1 LKALNLLLGR
11 AEELIAENFKDIVH
25 KSYSSNADY
34 QETIS
39 GLPANYKDIKTL
51 EDLLSINYKP
61 VSVND
66 QLRGNLII
74 KLKKKQFP
82 YSGIIGYDDD
92 IVPSLNRAILS
103 FHDIL
108 LVGQI
113 GQAKTKIAETIAKNL
128 LSPIPI
134 VEGSITNDIPTSVPE
149 NELVSL
155 LNDKEIIRS
164 RPEFYVSTET
174 EDKIRNNR
182 LDTKIV
188 WIDGPSRFRYLLA
201 TPDISVKDLVG
212 QIDAIK
218 IAKRGVEIYNMESYS
233 PGQLLLARHGVFCV
247 DELPVLDPRKQVALL
262 SVLQEGIYTTGSYPV
277 IFKPDTRII
286 STANPIDYTHSG
298 KIIEPLYDRLRSHIV
313 TRYPKNVYDEMK
325 IMIQEANISN
335 PQNVTLPIFILRTL
349 AEITRIARDHPEI
362 NHEKG
367 VSVRMSIHSLEV
379 LISEAERVRSI
390 INNIKAVPRF
400 SDIYCIRQTSKFEL
414 SEIDDSYENRM
425 NILDAIISD
434 AIKKTCAVYV
444 VDIPTKKIMNLKNEF
459 KINKNFFVSQDITE
473 NKNNPNSYQSQI
485 NKFNSLREIID
496 IVIVNIIQDQKHF
509 EESLREN
516 ALNIEIFNDLKNP
529 EYLASVT
536 ELILEGLRFTDPP
549 ILDRKEGIYVH
560 I

>member
-1 LKALNLLLGR
+1 M
-11 AEELIAENFKDIVH
+11 ISENFKDVVH
-25 KSYSSNADY
+25 KSYSSGPDY
-34 QETIS
+34 KQKLP
-39 GLPANYKDIKTL
+39 GLPENHMEIKTL
-51 EDLLSINYKP
+51 EDLLSINYKH

-66 QLRGNLII
+66 QLRENLIM
-74 KLKKKQFP
+74 KLKGQQFP

-103 FHDIL
+103 SHDLL

-134 VEGSITNDIPTSVPE
+134 IEGSITNDIPTLIPE
-149 NELVSL
+149 DELVSL
-155 LNDKEIIRS
+155 LNDKEITRS

-174 EDKIRNNR
+174 EDKIRNNK
-182 LDTKIV
+182 LDTRIV
-188 WIDGPSRFRYLLA
+188 WIDGPSRYKYLLA

-233 PGQLLLARHGVFCV
+233 PGQLLLARHGVFCI

-286 STANPIDYTHSG
+286 TTANPIDYTHSG
-298 KIIEPLYDRLRSHIV
+298 KIIEPLYDRMKSHIV
-313 TRYPKNVYDEMK
+313 TRYPKEVYDEMM
-325 IMIQEANISN
+325 IMVQEARISN
-335 PQNVTLPIFILRTL
+335 SRNVVLPIFILRTL

-367 VSVRMSIHSLEV
+367 VSVRMSIHSLEI
-379 LISEAERVRSI
+379 LISEAERVRAI
-390 INNIKAVPRF
+390 INNIKAVPRL
-400 SDIYCIRQTSKFEL
+400 SDIYSIHQTSKFEL
-414 SEIDDSYENRM
+414 SEIDDSHENRM

-434 AIKKTCAVYV
+434 AIKKVCAYYV
-444 VDIPTKKIMNLKNEF
+444 TDVPHEKLLNLKSEF
-459 KINKNFFVSQDITE
+459 KINKTFHVSQDFTG
-473 NKNNPNSYQSQI
+473 NPKNPKNYQSQV
-485 NKFNSLREIID
+485 NKFSSLKEIMD
-496 IVIVNIIQDQKHF
+496 IVMNNISQDQKHF
-509 EESLREN
+509 EESLLEN
-516 ALNIEIFNDLKNP
+516 AINVDTIKDMKDP
-529 EYLASVT
+529 EYLSSVT

-560 I
+560 T

>member
-1 LKALNLLLGR
+1 
-11 AEELIAENFKDIVH
+11 LISENFKDIVH

-34 QETIS
+34 QEAIP
-39 GLPANYKDIKTL
+39 GVPENYKDIKTL
-51 EDLLSINYKP
+51 EDLISINYKH

-74 KLKKKQFP
+74 KLKSQQFP

-103 FHDIL
+103 SHDIL
-108 LVGQI
+108 LIGQI

-134 VEGSITNDIPTSVPE
+134 VEGSITNDIPTLIPE

-155 LNDKEIIRS
+155 LNDEEIIRS
-164 RPEFYVSTET
+164 KPEFYVSTET

-182 LDTKIV
+182 LETKIV
-188 WIDGPSRFRYLLA
+188 WIDGPSRFKYLLA

-233 PGQLLLARHGVFCV
+233 PGQLLLARHGVLCI

-262 SVLQEGIYTTGSYPV
+262 SVLQEGIYTTGSYAV

-298 KIIEPLYDRLRSHIV
+298 KIIEPLYDRLKSHII
-313 TRYPKNVYDEMK
+313 TRYPKNVYDEMM
-325 IMIQEANISN
+325 IMIQEANISH
-335 PQNVTLPIFILRTL
+335 PQNVLLPIFILRTL
-349 AEITRIARDHPEI
+349 AEITRTARDHPEI

-379 LISEAERVRSI
+379 LIAEAERVRSI

-414 SEIDDSYENRM
+414 SEIDDSYENRL
-425 NILDAIISD
+425 NILDTIISD
-434 AIKKTCAVYV
+434 AIKKTCALYV
-444 VDIPTKKIMNLKNEF
+444 LGIPPEKITNLKNEF
-459 KINKNFFVSQDITE
+459 KINKTFFVSQDITG
-473 NKNNPNSYQSQI
+473 NTNNPKSYQSQI
-485 NKFNSLREIID
+485 NKFNSIREIID
-496 IVIVNIIQDQKHF
+496 IVKNNIIQDQRQF

-516 ALNIEIFNDLKNP
+516 ALNIDRFNDMKDP
-529 EYLASVT
+529 EFLASVT

-549 ILDRKEGIYVH
+549 ILDRKEGIYVTL
-560 I
+560 

>member
-1 LKALNLLLGR
+1 M
-11 AEELIAENFKDIVH
+11 ISENFKDIVH
-25 KSYSSNADY
+25 KSYSSNANY
-34 QETIS
+34 LETIP
-39 GLPANYKDIKTL
+39 GLPENYEDIKTL
-51 EDLLSINYKP
+51 EALLAINYKQ

-74 KLKKKQFP
+74 KLKKQQFP

-103 FHDIL
+103 SHDIL
-108 LVGQI
+108 LIGQI

-134 VEGSITNDIPTSVPE
+134 VEGSITNDIPTSIPE
-149 NELVSL
+149 KELVSL

-164 RPEFYVSTET
+164 RPEFFVSTET

-182 LDTKIV
+182 LGTKIM
-188 WIDGPSRFRYLLA
+188 WIDGHSRFKYLLA

-233 PGQLLLARHGVFCV
+233 PGQLLLARHGVFCI

-277 IFKPDTRII
+277 MFKPDTRII

-298 KIIEPLYDRLRSHIV
+298 KIIEPLYDRLKSHIV
-313 TRYPKNVYDEMK
+313 TRYPKNVYDEMM
-325 IMIQEANISN
+325 IMIQESNISN
-335 PQNVTLPIFILRTL
+335 PENVVLPIFILRTI

-367 VSVRMSIHSLEV
+367 VSVRMSIHSLEL

-400 SDIYCIRQTSKFEL
+400 SDIYCVHQTSKFEL

-425 NILDAIISD
+425 NILDTIISN
-434 AIKKTCAVYV
+434 AIKKTCALYI
-444 VDIPTKKIMNLKNEF
+444 VDIPPEKLIQLKNEF
-459 KINKNFFVSQDITE
+459 KINKTFFVSQDITG
-473 NKNNPNSYQSQI
+473 NKNNPKSYQSQI
-485 NKFNSLREIID
+485 DKFDSLREIIT
-496 IVIVNIIQDQKHF
+496 IVTDNIIQDQKHF
-509 EESLREN
+509 EERLREIG
-516 ALNIEIFNDLKNP
+516 LNIDNFNDMKDP
-529 EYLASVT
+529 EFLASVT
-536 ELILEGLRFTDPP
+536 EMILEGLRFTDPP

-560 I
+560 K

>member
-1 LKALNLLLGR
+1 
-11 AEELIAENFKDIVH
+11 LISEDFKVIVH
-25 KSYSSNADY
+25 KSYNSDPDY
-34 QETIS
+34 KQS
-39 GLPANYKDIKTL
+39 VLGLPENYKEIKTL
-51 EDLLSINYKP
+51 EDLLSINYKH

-66 QLRGNLII
+66 QLRGNLIT
-74 KLKKKQFP
+74 KLKSQQFP

-103 FHDIL
+103 SHDML

-113 GQAKTKIAETIAKNL
+113 GQAKTKIAETVAKNL

-134 VEGSITNDIPTSVPE
+134 VEGSITNDIPTLIPE
-149 NELVSL
+149 SELVSL
-155 LNDKEIIRS
+155 LNDKEITRS

-188 WIDGPSRFRYLLA
+188 WIDGPSRYKYLLA

-233 PGQLLLARHGVFCV
+233 PGQLLLARHGVFCI

-277 IFKPDTRII
+277 IFKPNTRII

-298 KIIEPLYDRLRSHIV
+298 KIIEPLYDRMKSHII
-313 TRYPKNVYDEMK
+313 TRYPKKVYDEMM
-325 IMIQEANISN
+325 IMVQEAKISN
-335 PQNVTLPIFILRTL
+335 SHNVVLPIFILRTL

-367 VSVRMSIHSLEV
+367 VSVRMSIHSLEI
-379 LISEAERVRSI
+379 LISEAERVRGI

-400 SDIYCIRQTSKFEL
+400 SDIYSIRQTSKFEL
-414 SEIDDSYENRM
+414 SEIDDSHENRM

-434 AIKKTCAVYV
+434 AIKKVCAQYLTNVPPE
-444 VDIPTKKIMNLKNEF
+444 ILMNLKNEF
-459 KINKNFFVSQDITE
+459 KINKAFHVSQDISGSA
-473 NKNNPNSYQSQI
+473 KNPKSYESQV
-485 NKFNSLREIID
+485 NKFSSLREIMD
-496 IVIVNIIQDQKHF
+496 IVINNISKDQKHF
-509 EESLREN
+509 EESLLEN
-516 ALNIEIFNDLKNP
+516 AINVDTSKDTKDP
-529 EYLASVT
+529 EYLSSVT
-536 ELILEGLRFTDPP
+536 ELVLEGLRFTDPP
-549 ILDRKEGIYVH
+549 ILDRKEGIYAH
-560 I
+560 A

>member
-1 LKALNLLLGR
+1 
-11 AEELIAENFKDIVH
+11 LISEDFKVIVH
-25 KSYSSNADY
+25 KSYDSDPDY
-34 QETIS
+34 KQIVP
-39 GLPANYKDIKTL
+39 GLPENYKEIRTL
-51 EDLLSINYKP
+51 EDLLTINYKH

-66 QLRGNLII
+66 QLRGNLIT
-74 KLKKKQFP
+74 KLKSQQFP

-103 FHDIL
+103 SHDML

-113 GQAKTKIAETIAKNL
+113 GQAKTKIAETVAKNL

-134 VEGSITNDIPTSVPE
+134 VDGSITNDIPTSIPE

-155 LNDKEIIRS
+155 LNDKEITRL

-174 EDKIRNNR
+174 EDKIRNDK

-188 WIDGPSRFRYLLA
+188 WIDGPSRYKYLLA

-233 PGQLLLARHGVFCV
+233 PGQLLLARHGVFCI

-277 IFKPDTRII
+277 IFKPNTRII

-298 KIIEPLYDRLRSHIV
+298 KIIEPLYDRMKSHII
-313 TRYPKNVYDEMK
+313 TRYPKKVYDEMM
-325 IMIQEANISN
+325 IMVQEAKFSN
-335 PQNVTLPIFILRTL
+335 SRNVVLPIFILRTL

-367 VSVRMSIHSLEV
+367 VSVRMSIHSLEI
-379 LISEAERVRSI
+379 LISEAERVRGI

-400 SDIYCIRQTSKFEL
+400 SDIYSIRQTSKFEL
-414 SEIDDSYENRM
+414 SEIDDSHENRM

-434 AIKKTCAVYV
+434 AIKKVCAQYV
-444 VDIPTKKIMNLKNEF
+444 TNVPPERLMNLKNEF
-459 KINKNFFVSQDITE
+459 KINKTFHVSQDISG
-473 NKNNPNSYQSQI
+473 NAKNPKSYQSQV
-485 NKFNSLREIID
+485 NKFSALKEIID
-496 IVIVNIIQDQKHF
+496 IVIDNISQDQKHF
-509 EESLREN
+509 EESLLEN
-516 ALNIEIFNDLKNP
+516 AINVDTSKDTKDP
-529 EYLASVT
+529 EYLSSVT
-536 ELILEGLRFTDPP
+536 ELVLEGLRFTDPP
-549 ILDRKEGIYVH
+549 ILDRKEGIYAH
-560 I
+560 A

>member
-1 LKALNLLLGR
+1 
-11 AEELIAENFKDIVH
+11 LISENFKDIVH

-390 INNIKAVPRF
+390 IYNIKAVPRF

-496 IVIVNIIQDQKHF
+496 IVIVNIIEDQKHF

>member
-1 LKALNLLLGR
+1 
-11 AEELIAENFKDIVH
+11 LISENFGDIVH
-25 KSYSSNADY
+25 KSYNSNPKY
-34 QETIS
+34 KQTVS
-39 GLPANYKDIKTL
+39 GLPENYKEIKTL
-51 EDLLSINYKP
+51 EDLLSINYKHA
-61 VSVND
+61 SVND

-74 KLKKKQFP
+74 KLKEQQFP

-92 IVPSLNRAILS
+92 IIPSLNRAILS
-103 FHDIL
+103 AHDIL

-113 GQAKTKIAETIAKNL
+113 GQAKTKIAETVANNL

-134 VEGSITNDIPTSVPE
+134 VEGSITNDIPTLIPE

-155 LNDKEIIRS
+155 LEDKEIIRS

-174 EDKIRNNR
+174 EDNIRNNR

-188 WIDGPSRFRYLLA
+188 WIDGPSRYKYLLA

-233 PGQLLLARHGVFCV
+233 PGQLLLARHGVFCI

-298 KIIEPLYDRLRSHIV
+298 KIIEPLYDRMKSHII
-313 TRYPKNVYDEMK
+313 TRYPQKVDDEMM
-325 IMIQEANISN
+325 IMVQEARISN
-335 PQNVTLPIFILRTL
+335 SRNVVIPVFILRTL

-367 VSVRMSIHSLEV
+367 VSVRMSIHSLEI
-379 LISEAERVRSI
+379 LISEAERVRGI

-400 SDIYCIRQTSKFEL
+400 SDIYSIRQTSKFEL
-414 SEIDDSYENRM
+414 SEIDDSHENRM
-425 NILDAIISD
+425 NILDVIISE
-434 AIKKTCAVYV
+434 AIKKVCAYYV
-444 VDIPTKKIMNLKNEF
+444 TDIPHEKLMNLKNEF
-459 KINKNFFVSQDITE
+459 KVNKNFHVSQDITG
-473 NKNNPNSYQSQI
+473 NSKNPNSYQSQVA
-485 NKFNSLREIID
+485 KFRSLKEIMD
-496 IVIVNIIQDQKHF
+496 IVINNISLDQKNF
-509 EESLREN
+509 EQSLLEN
-516 ALNIEIFNDLKNP
+516 SINIHTINDTKDP
-529 EYLASVT
+529 EYLSSVT

-549 ILDRKEGIYVH
+549 ILDRKEGLYVH
-560 I
+560 T

>member
-1 LKALNLLLGR
+1 
-11 AEELIAENFKDIVH
+11 LISENFKDIVH

-82 YSGIIGYDDD
+82 YLGIIGYDDD

-108 LVGQI
+108 LIGQI

-134 VEGSITNDIPTSVPE
+134 VEGSITNDIPTSIPE

-188 WIDGPSRFRYLLA
+188 WIDGPNRFRYLLA

-536 ELILEGLRFTDPP
+536 ELVLEGLRFTDPP

>member
-1 LKALNLLLGR
+1 M
-11 AEELIAENFKDIVH
+11 ISENFKDIVH
-25 KSYSSNADY
+25 KSYNSNPDY
-34 QETIS
+34 LETVP
-39 GLPANYKDIKTL
+39 GLPENYKDIKTL
-51 EDLLSINYKP
+51 EDLLSINYKH
-61 VSVND
+61 VSAND

-74 KLKKKQFP
+74 KLKRQQFP
-82 YSGIIGYDDD
+82 YSGIIGYDED

-103 FHDIL
+103 SHDIL

-113 GQAKTKIAETIAKNL
+113 GQAKTKIAETVAKNL

-134 VEGSITNDIPTSVPE
+134 VEGSITNDIPTLIPE
-149 NELVSL
+149 SELVSL
-155 LNDKEIIRS
+155 LNDKEITRA
-164 RPEFYVSTET
+164 RPEFYISTET

-182 LDTKIV
+182 LDTKII
-188 WIDGPSRFRYLLA
+188 WIDGPSRFKYLLA

-233 PGQLLLARHGVFCV
+233 PGQLLLARHGVFCI

-298 KIIEPLYDRLRSHIV
+298 KIIEPLYDRLKSHII
-313 TRYPKNVYDEMK
+313 TRYPKKVYDEMM
-325 IMIQEANISN
+325 IMVQEANISN
-335 PQNVTLPIFILRTL
+335 LRNIVLPIFILRTL
-349 AEITRIARDHPEI
+349 AEITMIARGHPEI

-367 VSVRMSIHSLEV
+367 VSVRMSIHSLEI
-379 LISEAERVRSI
+379 LISEAERVRGI

-400 SDIYCIRQTSKFEL
+400 SDIYSIHQTSKFEL

-425 NILDAIISD
+425 NILDTIISD
-434 AIKKTCAVYV
+434 AV
-444 VDIPTKKIMNLKNEF
+444 KKICAHYVADLPPEKLISLKNEF
-459 KINKNFFVSQDITE
+459 KINKTFHVSQDITS
-473 NKNNPNSYQSQI
+473 KSKGPKSYQAQVS
-485 NKFNSLREIID
+485 KFDSLREIMD
-496 IVIVNIIQDQKHF
+496 IVAVNIAQDQKHF
-509 EESLREN
+509 EVALREN
-516 ALNIEIFNDLKNP
+516 EINFDTLRDTKDP

>member
-1 LKALNLLLGR
+1 M
-11 AEELIAENFKDIVH
+11 ISENFKDIVH
-25 KSYSSNADY
+25 KSYNSNPDY
-34 QETIS
+34 LETVP
-39 GLPANYKDIKTL
+39 GLPENYKDIKTL
-51 EDLLSINYKP
+51 EDLLSINYKH
-61 VSVND
+61 VSAND

-74 KLKKKQFP
+74 KLKRQQFP
-82 YSGIIGYDDD
+82 YSGIIGYDED

-103 FHDIL
+103 SHDIL

-113 GQAKTKIAETIAKNL
+113 GQAKTKIAETVAKNL

-134 VEGSITNDIPTSVPE
+134 VEGSITNDIPTLIPE
-149 NELVSL
+149 SELVSL
-155 LNDKEIIRS
+155 LNDKEITRA
-164 RPEFYVSTET
+164 RPEFYISTET

-182 LDTKIV
+182 LDTKII
-188 WIDGPSRFRYLLA
+188 WIDGPSRFKYVLA

-233 PGQLLLARHGVFCV
+233 PGQLLLARHGVFCI

-298 KIIEPLYDRLRSHIV
+298 KIIEPLYDRLKSHII
-313 TRYPKNVYDEMK
+313 TRYPKKVYDEMM
-325 IMIQEANISN
+325 IMVQEANISN
-335 PQNVTLPIFILRTL
+335 LRNIVLPIFILRTL
-349 AEITRIARDHPEI
+349 AEITMIARGHPEI

-367 VSVRMSIHSLEV
+367 VSVRMSIHSLEI
-379 LISEAERVRSI
+379 LISEAERVRGI

-400 SDIYCIRQTSKFEL
+400 SDIYSIHQTSKFEL

-425 NILDAIISD
+425 NILDTIISD
-434 AIKKTCAVYV
+434 AV
-444 VDIPTKKIMNLKNEF
+444 KKICAHYVADLPPEKLISLKNEF
-459 KINKNFFVSQDITE
+459 KINKTFHVSQDITS
-473 NKNNPNSYQSQI
+473 KSKGPKSYQAQAS
-485 NKFNSLREIID
+485 KFDSLREIMD
-496 IVIVNIIQDQKHF
+496 IVAVNIAQDQKHF
-509 EESLREN
+509 EVALREN
-516 ALNIEIFNDLKNP
+516 EINFDTLRDTKDP

>member
-1 LKALNLLLGR
+1 M
-11 AEELIAENFKDIVH
+11 ITENFKDIVH
-25 KSYSSNADY
+25 KSYNSNPNY
-34 QETIS
+34 LETVP
-39 GLPANYKDIKTL
+39 GLPENYKDIKTL
-51 EDLLSINYKP
+51 EDLLSINYKH
-61 VSVND
+61 VSAND

-74 KLKKKQFP
+74 KLKRQQFP
-82 YSGIIGYDDD
+82 YSGIIGYDED

-103 FHDIL
+103 SHDIL

-113 GQAKTKIAETIAKNL
+113 GQAKTKIAETVAKNL
-128 LSPIPI
+128 LSPIPT
-134 VEGSITNDIPTSVPE
+134 VEGSITNDIPTLIPE
-149 NELVSL
+149 SELVSL
-155 LNDKEIIRS
+155 LNDKEITRA

-188 WIDGPSRFRYLLA
+188 WIDGPSRFKYLLA

-233 PGQLLLARHGVFCV
+233 PGQLLLARHGVFCI

-298 KIIEPLYDRLRSHIV
+298 KIIEPLYDRLKSHII
-313 TRYPKNVYDEMK
+313 TRYPKKVYDEMM
-325 IMIQEANISN
+325 IMVQEANISKIRN
-335 PQNVTLPIFILRTL
+335 IVLPIFILRTL
-349 AEITRIARDHPEI
+349 AEITRIARGHPEI

-367 VSVRMSIHSLEV
+367 VSVRMSIHSLEI
-379 LISEAERVRSI
+379 LISEAERVRGI

-400 SDIYCIRQTSKFEL
+400 SDIYSIRQTSKFEL

-425 NILDAIISD
+425 NILDTIISD
-434 AIKKTCAVYV
+434 AV
-444 VDIPTKKIMNLKNEF
+444 KKICAHYVTDLPPEKLISLKNEF
-459 KINKNFFVSQDITE
+459 KINKTFHVSQDITSTS
-473 NKNNPNSYQSQI
+473 KGPKSYQAQVS
-485 NKFNSLREIID
+485 KFDSLRGIMD
-496 IVIVNIIQDQKHF
+496 IVAVNIAQDQKHF
-509 EESLREN
+509 EVALREN
-516 ALNIEIFNDLKNP
+516 AINFDTLRDTKDP

>member
-1 LKALNLLLGR
+1 M
-11 AEELIAENFKDIVH
+11 ISENFKDIVH
-25 KSYSSNADY
+25 KSYNSNPDY
-34 QETIS
+34 LETVP
-39 GLPANYKDIKTL
+39 GLPENYKDIKTL
-51 EDLLSINYKP
+51 EDLLSINYKH
-61 VSVND
+61 VSAND

-74 KLKKKQFP
+74 KLKRQQFP
-82 YSGIIGYDDD
+82 YSGIIGYDED

-103 FHDIL
+103 SHDIL

-113 GQAKTKIAETIAKNL
+113 GQAKTKIAETVAKNL

-134 VEGSITNDIPTSVPE
+134 VEGSITNDIPTLIPE
-149 NELVSL
+149 SELVSL
-155 LNDKEIIRS
+155 LNDKEITRA

-182 LDTKIV
+182 LDTKII
-188 WIDGPSRFRYLLA
+188 WIDGPSRFKYLLA

-233 PGQLLLARHGVFCV
+233 PGQLLLARHGVFCI

-298 KIIEPLYDRLRSHIV
+298 KIIEPLYDRLKSHII
-313 TRYPKNVYDEMK
+313 TRYPKKVYDEMM
-325 IMIQEANISN
+325 IMVQEANISN
-335 PQNVTLPIFILRTL
+335 IRNIVLPIFILRTL
-349 AEITRIARDHPEI
+349 AEITMIARGHPEI

-367 VSVRMSIHSLEV
+367 VSVRMSIHSLEI
-379 LISEAERVRSI
+379 LISEAERVRGI

-400 SDIYCIRQTSKFEL
+400 SDIYSIHQTSKFEL

-425 NILDAIISD
+425 NILDTIISD
-434 AIKKTCAVYV
+434 AV
-444 VDIPTKKIMNLKNEF
+444 KKICAHYVADLPPEKLISLKNEF
-459 KINKNFFVSQDITE
+459 KINKTFHVSQDITS
-473 NKNNPNSYQSQI
+473 KSKGPKSYQAQVS
-485 NKFNSLREIID
+485 KFDSLREIMD
-496 IVIVNIIQDQKHF
+496 IVAVNIAQDQKHF
-509 EESLREN
+509 EVALREN
-516 ALNIEIFNDLKNP
+516 EINFDTLRDTKDP

>member
-1 LKALNLLLGR
+1 MIS
-11 AEELIAENFKDIVH
+11 EDFKVIVH
-25 KSYSSNADY
+25 ESYNSDPDY
-34 QETIS
+34 KQS
-39 GLPANYKDIKTL
+39 VLGLPENYKEIKTL
-51 EDLLSINYKP
+51 QDLLSINYKH

-66 QLRGNLII
+66 QLRGNLIT
-74 KLKKKQFP
+74 KLKSQQFP

-103 FHDIL
+103 SHDIL

-113 GQAKTKIAETIAKNL
+113 GQAKTKIAETVAKNL
-128 LSPIPI
+128 LSPIPV
-134 VEGSITNDIPTSVPE
+134 VEGSITNDIPILIPE

-155 LNDKEIIRS
+155 LNDKEITRS

-188 WIDGPSRFRYLLA
+188 WIDGPSRYKYLLA

-233 PGQLLLARHGVFCV
+233 PGQLLLARHGVFCI

-262 SVLQEGIYTTGSYPV
+262 SVLQEGMYTTGSYPV
-277 IFKPDTRII
+277 IFKPNTRII

-298 KIIEPLYDRLRSHIV
+298 KIIEPLYDRMKSHII
-313 TRYPKNVYDEMK
+313 TRYPKKVYDEMM
-325 IMIQEANISN
+325 IMVQEAKISN
-335 PQNVTLPIFILRTL
+335 SRNVVIPIFILRTL

-367 VSVRMSIHSLEV
+367 VSVRMSIHSLEI
-379 LISEAERVRSI
+379 LISEAERVRGI

-400 SDIYCIRQTSKFEL
+400 SDIYSIRQTSKFEL
-414 SEIDDSYENRM
+414 SEIDDSHENRM

-434 AIKKTCAVYV
+434 AIKKVSAQYV
-444 VDIPTKKIMNLKNEF
+444 TNVPPDILMNLKNEF
-459 KINKNFFVSQDITE
+459 KINKAFHVSQDISGSA
-473 NKNNPNSYQSQI
+473 KNPKSYQSQV
-485 NKFNSLREIID
+485 NKFSSLREIMD
-496 IVIVNIIQDQKHF
+496 IVINNISQDQKHF
-509 EESLREN
+509 EESLLEN
-516 ALNIEIFNDLKNP
+516 AINVDTSKDMEDP
-529 EYLASVT
+529 EYLSSVT
-536 ELILEGLRFTDPP
+536 ELVLEGLRFTDPP
-549 ILDRKEGIYVH
+549 ILDRKEGIYARA
-560 I
+560 

>member
-1 LKALNLLLGR
+1 M
-11 AEELIAENFKDIVH
+11 ISENFKDIVH

-39 GLPANYKDIKTL
+39 GLPENYKEIKTL

-61 VSVND
+61 VFVNN

-74 KLKKKQFP
+74 KLKKQEFP

-103 FHDIL
+103 SHDIL

-134 VEGSITNDIPTSVPE
+134 VEGSITNDIPTSIPE

-155 LNDKEIIRS
+155 LNDKEVIRS

-188 WIDGPSRFRYLLA
+188 WIDGHSRFRYLLA

-233 PGQLLLARHGVFCV
+233 PGQLLLARHGVFCI

-298 KIIEPLYDRLRSHIV
+298 KIIEPLYDRLRSHII

-335 PQNVTLPIFILRTL
+335 PQNVMLPIFILRTL

-400 SDIYCIRQTSKFEL
+400 SDINCIRQTSKFEL

-425 NILDAIISD
+425 NILDTIISD
-434 AIKKTCAVYV
+434 AIKRTCAIYV
-444 VDIPTKKIMNLKNEF
+444 VDIPPEKIMNLRNEF
-459 KINKNFFVSQDITE
+459 KINKNFFVSQDITGNE
-473 NKNNPNSYQSQI
+473 NNPKSYLSQI

-496 IVIVNIIQDQKHF
+496 IVTVNIIQDQKHF
-509 EESLREN
+509 EESLSEN
-516 ALNIEIFNDLKNP
+516 ALNIEIFNDLKNA

-536 ELILEGLRFTDPP
+536 ELVLEGLRFTDPP
-549 ILDRKEGIYVH
+549 ILDRREGIYVH

>member
-1 LKALNLLLGR
+1 
-11 AEELIAENFKDIVH
+11 LISENFKDIVH
-25 KSYSSNADY
+25 KSYSSNGNY
-34 QETIS
+34 LETIP
-39 GLPANYKDIKTL
+39 GLPENYEDIKTL
-51 EDLLSINYKP
+51 EDLLSINYKY

-74 KLKKKQFP
+74 KLKRQQFP

-103 FHDIL
+103 SHDIL
-108 LVGQI
+108 LIGQI

-134 VEGSITNDIPTSVPE
+134 VEGSITNDIPTSIPE
-149 NELVSL
+149 KELVSL

-164 RPEFYVSTET
+164 RPEFFVSTET
-174 EDKIRNNR
+174 EDKLRNNR
-182 LDTKIV
+182 LDTKIM
-188 WIDGPSRFRYLLA
+188 WIDGHSRFKYLLA

-233 PGQLLLARHGVFCV
+233 PGQLLLARHGVFCI

-277 IFKPDTRII
+277 MFKPDTRII

-298 KIIEPLYDRLRSHIV
+298 KIIEPLYDRLKSHII
-313 TRYPKNVYDEMK
+313 TRYPKNVYDEMM
-325 IMIQEANISN
+325 IMIQESNISN
-335 PQNVTLPIFILRTL
+335 PENVVLPIFILRTI

-367 VSVRMSIHSLEV
+367 VSVRMSIHSLEL

-400 SDIYCIRQTSKFEL
+400 SDIYCVHQTSKFEL

-425 NILDAIISD
+425 NILDTIISN
-434 AIKKTCAVYV
+434 AIKKTCALYV
-444 VDIPTKKIMNLKNEF
+444 VDIPPEKLIKLKNEF
-459 KINKNFFVSQDITE
+459 KINKTFFVSQDITG
-473 NKNNPNSYQSQI
+473 NKNNPKSYQSQI
-485 NKFNSLREIID
+485 DKFDSLREIIN
-496 IVIVNIIQDQKHF
+496 IVTDNIIQDQKHF
-509 EESLREN
+509 EARLREIG
-516 ALNIEIFNDLKNP
+516 LNIDNFNDMKDA
-529 EYLASVT
+529 EFLASVT

-560 I
+560 K

>member
-1 LKALNLLLGR
+1 MIS
-11 AEELIAENFKDIVH
+11 EDFKGIVH
-25 KSYSSNADY
+25 TCYNSDPDY
-34 QETIS
+34 KQS
-39 GLPANYKDIKTL
+39 VLGLPENYREIRTL
-51 EDLLSINYKP
+51 EDLLSINYKH

-66 QLRGNLII
+66 QLRGNLIT
-74 KLKKKQFP
+74 KLKSQQFP

-103 FHDIL
+103 SHDML

-113 GQAKTKIAETIAKNL
+113 GQAKTKIAETVAKNL

-134 VEGSITNDIPTSVPE
+134 VEGSITNDIPTLIPE

-182 LDTKIV
+182 LDTKIL
-188 WIDGPSRFRYLLA
+188 WIDGPSRYKYLLA

-233 PGQLLLARHGVFCV
+233 PGQLLLARHGVFCI

-277 IFKPDTRII
+277 IFKPNTRII

-298 KIIEPLYDRLRSHIV
+298 KIIEPLYDRMKSHII
-313 TRYPKNVYDEMK
+313 TRYPKKVYDEMM
-325 IMIQEANISN
+325 IMVQEAKISN
-335 PQNVTLPIFILRTL
+335 SRNVVLPIFILRTL
-349 AEITRIARDHPEI
+349 AEIIRIARDHPEI

-367 VSVRMSIHSLEV
+367 VSVRMSIHSLEI
-379 LISEAERVRSI
+379 LISEAERVRGI

-400 SDIYCIRQTSKFEL
+400 SDIYSIRQTSKFEL
-414 SEIDDSYENRM
+414 SEIDDSHENRM

-434 AIKKTCAVYV
+434 AIKKVCAQYV
-444 VDIPTKKIMNLKNEF
+444 TNVPPEKLMNLKNEF
-459 KINKNFFVSQDITE
+459 KINKAFHVSQDISG
-473 NKNNPNSYQSQI
+473 NAKNPKSYQSQVS
-485 NKFNSLREIID
+485 KFSSLSEIMD
-496 IVIVNIIQDQKHF
+496 VVLNNISQDQKHF
-509 EESLREN
+509 EESLLEN
-516 ALNIEIFNDLKNP
+516 AINVDFLKDTKDP
-529 EYLASVT
+529 EYLSSVT
-536 ELILEGLRFTDPP
+536 ELVLEGLRFTDPP
-549 ILDRKEGIYVH
+549 ILDRKEGIYAH
-560 I
+560 A

>member
-1 LKALNLLLGR
+1 
-11 AEELIAENFKDIVH
+11 LISENFGDIVH
-25 KSYSSNADY
+25 KSYNSNPKY
-34 QETIS
+34 KQTVS
-39 GLPANYKDIKTL
+39 GLPENYKEIKTL
-51 EDLLSINYKP
+51 EDLLSINYKHA
-61 VSVND
+61 SVND
-66 QLRGNLII
+66 QLRENLII
-74 KLKKKQFP
+74 KLKEQQFP

-92 IVPSLNRAILS
+92 IIPSLNRAILS
-103 FHDIL
+103 AHDIL

-113 GQAKTKIAETIAKNL
+113 GQAKTKIAETVANNL

-134 VEGSITNDIPTSVPE
+134 VEGSITNDIPTLIPE

-155 LNDKEIIRS
+155 LEDKEIIRS

-174 EDKIRNNR
+174 EDNIRNNR

-188 WIDGPSRFRYLLA
+188 WIDGPSRYKYLLA

-233 PGQLLLARHGVFCV
+233 PGQLLLARHGVFCI

-298 KIIEPLYDRLRSHIV
+298 KIIEPLYDRMKSHII
-313 TRYPKNVYDEMK
+313 TRYPQKVDDEMM
-325 IMIQEANISN
+325 IMVQEARISN
-335 PQNVTLPIFILRTL
+335 SHNVVIPVFILRTL

-367 VSVRMSIHSLEV
+367 VSVRMSIHSLEI
-379 LISEAERVRSI
+379 LISEAERVRGI

-400 SDIYCIRQTSKFEL
+400 SDIYSIRQTSKFEL
-414 SEIDDSYENRM
+414 SEIDDSHENRM
-425 NILDAIISD
+425 NILDVIISE
-434 AIKKTCAVYV
+434 AIKKVCAYYV
-444 VDIPTKKIMNLKNEF
+444 TDIPPEKLMNLKNEF
-459 KINKNFFVSQDITE
+459 KVNKNFHVSQDITG
-473 NKNNPNSYQSQI
+473 NTKNPNSYQSQVA
-485 NKFNSLREIID
+485 KFRSLKEIMD
-496 IVIVNIIQDQKHF
+496 IVINNISLDQKNF
-509 EESLREN
+509 EQSLLEN
-516 ALNIEIFNDLKNP
+516 SINIHTINDTKDP
-529 EYLASVT
+529 EYLSSVT

-549 ILDRKEGIYVH
+549 ILDRKEGVYVH
-560 I
+560 T

>member
-1 LKALNLLLGR
+1 M
-11 AEELIAENFKDIVH
+11 ISENFKDIVH
-25 KSYSSNADY
+25 KSYSSNGNY
-34 QETIS
+34 LETIP
-39 GLPANYKDIKTL
+39 GLPENYEDIKTL
-51 EDLLSINYKP
+51 EDLLSINYKH

-74 KLKKKQFP
+74 KLKRQQFP

-103 FHDIL
+103 SHDIL
-108 LVGQI
+108 LIGQI

-134 VEGSITNDIPTSVPE
+134 VEGSITNDIPTSIPE
-149 NELVSL
+149 KELVSL

-164 RPEFYVSTET
+164 TPEFFVSTET
-174 EDKIRNNR
+174 EDKLRNNR
-182 LDTKIV
+182 LDTKIM
-188 WIDGPSRFRYLLA
+188 WIDGHSRFKYLLA

-233 PGQLLLARHGVFCV
+233 PGQLLLARHGVFCI

-277 IFKPDTRII
+277 MFKPDTRII

-298 KIIEPLYDRLRSHIV
+298 KIIEPLYDRLKSHII
-313 TRYPKNVYDEMK
+313 TRYPKNVYDEMM
-325 IMIQEANISN
+325 IMIQESNISN
-335 PQNVTLPIFILRTL
+335 PENVVLPIFILRTI
-349 AEITRIARDHPEI
+349 AEITRIARHHPEI

-367 VSVRMSIHSLEV
+367 VSVRMSIHSLEL

-400 SDIYCIRQTSKFEL
+400 SDIYCVHQTSKFEL

-425 NILDAIISD
+425 NILDTIISN
-434 AIKKTCAVYV
+434 AIKKTCALYI
-444 VDIPTKKIMNLKNEF
+444 VDIPPEKLIKLKNEF
-459 KINKNFFVSQDITE
+459 KINKTFFVSQDITG
-473 NKNNPNSYQSQI
+473 NKNNPKSYQSQI
-485 NKFNSLREIID
+485 DKFDSLREIIT
-496 IVIVNIIQDQKHF
+496 IVTDNIIQDQKHF
-509 EESLREN
+509 EERLREIG
-516 ALNIEIFNDLKNP
+516 LNIDIFNDMKDP
-529 EYLASVT
+529 EFLASVT

-560 I
+560 K

>member
-1 LKALNLLLGR
+1 M
-11 AEELIAENFKDIVH
+11 ISENFKDIVH
-25 KSYSSNADY
+25 KSYSSNANY
-34 QETIS
+34 LETIP
-39 GLPANYKDIKTL
+39 GLPENYEDIKTL
-51 EDLLSINYKP
+51 EALLAINYKQ

-74 KLKKKQFP
+74 KLKKQQFP

-103 FHDIL
+103 SHDIL
-108 LVGQI
+108 LIGQI

-134 VEGSITNDIPTSVPE
+134 VEGSITNDIPTSIPE
-149 NELVSL
+149 KELVSL

-164 RPEFYVSTET
+164 RPEFFVSTET

-182 LDTKIV
+182 LGTKIM
-188 WIDGPSRFRYLLA
+188 WIDGHSRFKYLLA

-233 PGQLLLARHGVFCV
+233 PGQLLLARHGVFCI

-277 IFKPDTRII
+277 MFKPDTRII

-298 KIIEPLYDRLRSHIV
+298 KIIEPLYDRLKSHII
-313 TRYPKNVYDEMK
+313 TRYPKNVYDEMM
-325 IMIQEANISN
+325 IMIQESNISN
-335 PQNVTLPIFILRTL
+335 PENVVLPIFILRTI

-367 VSVRMSIHSLEV
+367 VSVRMSIHSLEL

-390 INNIKAVPRF
+390 INNTKAVPRF
-400 SDIYCIRQTSKFEL
+400 SDIYCVHQTSKFEL

-425 NILDAIISD
+425 NILDTIISN
-434 AIKKTCAVYV
+434 AIKKTCALYI
-444 VDIPTKKIMNLKNEF
+444 VDIPPEKLIKLKNEF
-459 KINKNFFVSQDITE
+459 KINKTFFVSQDITG
-473 NKNNPNSYQSQI
+473 NKNNPKSYQSQI
-485 NKFNSLREIID
+485 DKFDSLREIIT
-496 IVIVNIIQDQKHF
+496 IVTDNIIQDQKHF
-509 EESLREN
+509 EERLREIG
-516 ALNIEIFNDLKNP
+516 LNIDNFNDMKDP
-529 EYLASVT
+529 EFLASVT

-560 I
+560 K

>member
-1 LKALNLLLGR
+1 MIS
-11 AEELIAENFKDIVH
+11 EDFKVIVH
-25 KSYSSNADY
+25 KSYNSDPEYKQSVL
-34 QETIS
+34 
-39 GLPANYKDIKTL
+39 GLPENYKEIKTL
-51 EDLLSINYKP
+51 EDLLSINYKH

-66 QLRGNLII
+66 QLRGNLIT
-74 KLKKKQFP
+74 KLKSQQFP

-103 FHDIL
+103 SHDML

-113 GQAKTKIAETIAKNL
+113 GQAKTKIAETVAKNL

-134 VEGSITNDIPTSVPE
+134 VEGSITNDIPTLIPE
-149 NELVSL
+149 SELVSL
-155 LNDKEIIRS
+155 LNDKEITRS

-188 WIDGPSRFRYLLA
+188 WIDGPSRYKYLLA

-233 PGQLLLARHGVFCV
+233 PGQLLLARHGVFCI

-277 IFKPDTRII
+277 IFKPNTRII

-298 KIIEPLYDRLRSHIV
+298 KIIEPLYDRMKSHIV
-313 TRYPKNVYDEMK
+313 TRYPKKVYDEMM
-325 IMIQEANISN
+325 IMVQEAKISN
-335 PQNVTLPIFILRTL
+335 SHNVVLPIFILRTL

-367 VSVRMSIHSLEV
+367 VSVRMSIHSLEI
-379 LISEAERVRSI
+379 LISEAERVRGI

-400 SDIYCIRQTSKFEL
+400 SDIYSIRQTSKFEL
-414 SEIDDSYENRM
+414 SEIDDSHENRM

-434 AIKKTCAVYV
+434 AIKKVCAQYLTNV
-444 VDIPTKKIMNLKNEF
+444 PPERLMNLKNEF
-459 KINKNFFVSQDITE
+459 KINKAFHVSQDISGSA
-473 NKNNPNSYQSQI
+473 KNPKSYESQV
-485 NKFNSLREIID
+485 NKFSSLREIMG
-496 IVIVNIIQDQKHF
+496 IVINNISKDQKHF
-509 EESLREN
+509 EESLLEN
-516 ALNIEIFNDLKNP
+516 SINVDTSKDTKDP

-536 ELILEGLRFTDPP
+536 ELVLEGLRFTDPP
-549 ILDRKEGIYVH
+549 ILDRKEGIYAH
-560 I
+560 A

>member
-1 LKALNLLLGR
+1 
-11 AEELIAENFKDIVH
+11 LISENFKDIVH

-82 YSGIIGYDDD
+82 YLGIIGYDDD

-108 LVGQI
+108 LIGQI

-536 ELILEGLRFTDPP
+536 ELVLEGLRFTDPP

>member
-1 LKALNLLLGR
+1 MIS
-11 AEELIAENFKDIVH
+11 EDFKVIVH
-25 KSYSSNADY
+25 KSYNSDPAYKQSVL
-34 QETIS
+34 
-39 GLPANYKDIKTL
+39 GLPENYKEIKTL
-51 EDLLSINYKP
+51 EDLLSINYKH

-66 QLRGNLII
+66 QLRGNLIT
-74 KLKKKQFP
+74 KLKSQQFP

-103 FHDIL
+103 SHDML

-113 GQAKTKIAETIAKNL
+113 GQAKTKIAETVAKNL

-134 VEGSITNDIPTSVPE
+134 VEGSITNDIPTLIPE
-149 NELVSL
+149 SELVSL
-155 LNDKEIIRS
+155 LNDKEITRS

-188 WIDGPSRFRYLLA
+188 WIDGPSRYKYLLA

-233 PGQLLLARHGVFCV
+233 PGQLLLARHGVFCI

-277 IFKPDTRII
+277 IFKPNTRII

-298 KIIEPLYDRLRSHIV
+298 KIIEPLYDRMKSHII
-313 TRYPKNVYDEMK
+313 TRYPKKVYDEMM
-325 IMIQEANISN
+325 IMVQEAKISN
-335 PQNVTLPIFILRTL
+335 SHNVVLPIFILRTL

-367 VSVRMSIHSLEV
+367 VSVRMSIHSLEI
-379 LISEAERVRSI
+379 LISEAERVRGI

-400 SDIYCIRQTSKFEL
+400 SDIYSIRQTSKFEL
-414 SEIDDSYENRM
+414 SEIDDSHENRM
-425 NILDAIISD
+425 NILDAIISE
-434 AIKKTCAVYV
+434 AIKKVCAQYLTNV
-444 VDIPTKKIMNLKNEF
+444 PPERLMNLKNEF
-459 KINKNFFVSQDITE
+459 KINKAFHVSQDISGSA
-473 NKNNPNSYQSQI
+473 KNPKSYESQV
-485 NKFNSLREIID
+485 NKFSSLRELMD
-496 IVIVNIIQDQKHF
+496 IVINNISKDQKHF
-509 EESLREN
+509 EESLLEN
-516 ALNIEIFNDLKNP
+516 AINVDTSKDTKDP
-529 EYLASVT
+529 EYLSSVT
-536 ELILEGLRFTDPP
+536 ELVLEGLRFTDPP
-549 ILDRKEGIYVH
+549 ILDRKEGIYAH
-560 I
+560 A

>member
-1 LKALNLLLGR
+1 
-11 AEELIAENFKDIVH
+11 LISENFRDIVH
-25 KSYSSNADY
+25 KSYNSNPKY
-34 QETIS
+34 KQTVS
-39 GLPANYKDIKTL
+39 GLPENYKEIKTL
-51 EDLLSINYKP
+51 EDLLSINYKHA
-61 VSVND
+61 SVND
-66 QLRGNLII
+66 QLRENLII
-74 KLKKKQFP
+74 KLKEQQFP

-92 IVPSLNRAILS
+92 IIPSLNRAILS
-103 FHDIL
+103 AHDIL

-113 GQAKTKIAETIAKNL
+113 GQAKTKIAETVANNL

-134 VEGSITNDIPTSVPE
+134 VEGSITNDIPTLIPE

-155 LNDKEIIRS
+155 LEDKEIIRS

-174 EDKIRNNR
+174 EDNIRNNR

-188 WIDGPSRFRYLLA
+188 WIDGPSRYKYLLA

-233 PGQLLLARHGVFCV
+233 PGQLLLARHGVFCI

-298 KIIEPLYDRLRSHIV
+298 KIIEPLYDRMKSHII
-313 TRYPKNVYDEMK
+313 TRYPQKVDDEMM
-325 IMIQEANISN
+325 IMVQEARISN
-335 PQNVTLPIFILRTL
+335 SRNVVIPVFILRTL

-367 VSVRMSIHSLEV
+367 VSVRMSIHSLEI
-379 LISEAERVRSI
+379 LISEAERVRGI

-400 SDIYCIRQTSKFEL
+400 SDIYSIRQTSKFEL
-414 SEIDDSYENRM
+414 SEIDDSHENRM
-425 NILDAIISD
+425 NILDVIISE
-434 AIKKTCAVYV
+434 AIKKVCAYYV
-444 VDIPTKKIMNLKNEF
+444 TDIPHEKLMNLKNEF
-459 KINKNFFVSQDITE
+459 KVNKNFHVSQDITG
-473 NKNNPNSYQSQI
+473 NTKNPNSYQSQVA
-485 NKFNSLREIID
+485 KFRSLKEIMD
-496 IVIVNIIQDQKHF
+496 IVINNISLDQKNF
-509 EESLREN
+509 EQSLLEN
-516 ALNIEIFNDLKNP
+516 SINIHTINDTKDP
-529 EYLASVT
+529 EYLSSVT

-549 ILDRKEGIYVH
+549 ILDRKEGLYVH
-560 I
+560 T

>member
-1 LKALNLLLGR
+1 
-11 AEELIAENFKDIVH
+11 LISENFKDIVH
-25 KSYSSNADY
+25 KSYNSNPDY
-34 QETIS
+34 IETIP
-39 GLPANYKDIKTL
+39 GLPENYKDIKTL
-51 EDLLSINYKP
+51 EDLLSINYKH
-61 VSVND
+61 VSAND

-74 KLKKKQFP
+74 KLKRQQFP
-82 YSGIIGYDDD
+82 YSGIIGYDED

-103 FHDIL
+103 SHDIL

-113 GQAKTKIAETIAKNL
+113 GQAKTKIAETVAKNL

-134 VEGSITNDIPTSVPE
+134 VEGSITNDIPTLIPE
-149 NELVSL
+149 SELVSL
-155 LNDKEIIRS
+155 LNDKEITRA

-182 LDTKIV
+182 FDTKIV
-188 WIDGPSRFRYLLA
+188 WIDGPSRFKYLLA

-233 PGQLLLARHGVFCV
+233 PGQLLLARHGVFCI

-298 KIIEPLYDRLRSHIV
+298 KIIEPLYDRLKSHII
-313 TRYPKNVYDEMK
+313 TRYPKMVYDEMM
-325 IMIQEANISN
+325 IMVQEANISKIRN
-335 PQNVTLPIFILRTL
+335 IVLPIFILRTL
-349 AEITRIARDHPEI
+349 AEITRIARGHPEI

-367 VSVRMSIHSLEV
+367 VSVRMSIHSLEI
-379 LISEAERVRSI
+379 LISEAERVRGI

-400 SDIYCIRQTSKFEL
+400 SDIYSIRQTSKFEL

-425 NILDAIISD
+425 NILDTIISD
-434 AIKKTCAVYV
+434 AIKKICAHYIA
-444 VDIPTKKIMNLKNEF
+444 DLPPEKLKSLKNEF
-459 KINKNFFVSQDITE
+459 KINKTFHVSQDITS
-473 NKNNPNSYQSQI
+473 NSKGPKSYQAQVS
-485 NKFNSLREIID
+485 KFDSLREIMD
-496 IVIVNIIQDQKHF
+496 IVTDNIAQDQKHF
-509 EESLREN
+509 EVALREN
-516 ALNIEIFNDLKNP
+516 SINFDTLKDTKDP

>member
-1 LKALNLLLGR
+1 M
-11 AEELIAENFKDIVH
+11 ISENFKDIVH
-25 KSYSSNADY
+25 KSYSSNGNY
-34 QETIS
+34 LETIP
-39 GLPANYKDIKTL
+39 GLPENYEDIKTL
-51 EDLLSINYKP
+51 EDLLSINYKH
-61 VSVND
+61 VLVND

-74 KLKKKQFP
+74 KLKKQQFP

-103 FHDIL
+103 SHDIL
-108 LVGQI
+108 LIGQI

-134 VEGSITNDIPTSVPE
+134 VEGSITNDIPTSIPE
-149 NELVSL
+149 KELVSL

-164 RPEFYVSTET
+164 RPEFFVSTET

-182 LDTKIV
+182 LDTKIM
-188 WIDGPSRFRYLLA
+188 WIDGHSRFKYLLA

-233 PGQLLLARHGVFCV
+233 PGQLLLARHGVFCI

-277 IFKPDTRII
+277 MFKPDTRII

-298 KIIEPLYDRLRSHIV
+298 KIIEPLYDRLKSHII
-313 TRYPKNVYDEMK
+313 TRYPKNVYDEMM
-325 IMIQEANISN
+325 IMIQESNISN
-335 PQNVTLPIFILRTL
+335 PENVVLPIFILRTI

-367 VSVRMSIHSLEV
+367 VSVRMSIHSLEL

-400 SDIYCIRQTSKFEL
+400 SDIYCVHQTSKFEL

-425 NILDAIISD
+425 NILDTIISN
-434 AIKKTCAVYV
+434 AIKKTCALYI
-444 VDIPTKKIMNLKNEF
+444 VDIPPEKLIKLKNEF
-459 KINKNFFVSQDITE
+459 KINKTFFVSQDITG
-473 NKNNPNSYQSQI
+473 NKNNPKSYQSQI
-485 NKFNSLREIID
+485 DKFDSLREIIN
-496 IVIVNIIQDQKHF
+496 IVTDNIIQDQKHF
-509 EESLREN
+509 EARLREIG
-516 ALNIEIFNDLKNP
+516 LNIDNFNDMKDA
-529 EYLASVT
+529 EFLASVT

-560 I
+560 K

>member
-1 LKALNLLLGR
+1 MIS
-11 AEELIAENFKDIVH
+11 EDFKVIVH
-25 KSYSSNADY
+25 KSYNSDPDY
-34 QETIS
+34 KQS
-39 GLPANYKDIKTL
+39 VLGLPENYKEIKTL
-51 EDLLSINYKP
+51 EDLLSINYKH

-66 QLRGNLII
+66 QLRGNLIT
-74 KLKKKQFP
+74 KLKSQQFP

-103 FHDIL
+103 SHDML

-113 GQAKTKIAETIAKNL
+113 GQAKTKIAETVAKNL
-128 LSPIPI
+128 LSPIPV
-134 VEGSITNDIPTSVPE
+134 VEGSITNDIPTLIPE
-149 NELVSL
+149 SELVSL
-155 LNDKEIIRS
+155 LSDKEITRS

-188 WIDGPSRFRYLLA
+188 WIDGPSRYKYLLA

-233 PGQLLLARHGVFCV
+233 PGQLLLARHGVFCI

-277 IFKPDTRII
+277 IFKPNTRII

-298 KIIEPLYDRLRSHIV
+298 KIIEPLYDRMKSHII
-313 TRYPKNVYDEMK
+313 TRYPKKVYDEMM
-325 IMIQEANISN
+325 IMVQEAKISN
-335 PQNVTLPIFILRTL
+335 SHNVVLPIFILRTL

-367 VSVRMSIHSLEV
+367 VSVRMSIHSLEI
-379 LISEAERVRSI
+379 LISEAERVRGI

-400 SDIYCIRQTSKFEL
+400 SDIYSIRQTSKFEL
-414 SEIDDSYENRM
+414 SEIDDSHENRM

-434 AIKKTCAVYV
+434 AIKKVCAQYV
-444 VDIPTKKIMNLKNEF
+444 TNVPHERLMNLKNEF
-459 KINKNFFVSQDITE
+459 KINKAFHVSQDISGSA
-473 NKNNPNSYQSQI
+473 KNPKSYESQV
-485 NKFNSLREIID
+485 NKFSSLRVIID
-496 IVIVNIIQDQKHF
+496 IVINNISKDQKHF
-509 EESLREN
+509 EESLLEN
-516 ALNIEIFNDLKNP
+516 GINVDTSKDTKDP
-529 EYLASVT
+529 EYLSSVT
-536 ELILEGLRFTDPP
+536 ELVLEGLRFTDPP
-549 ILDRKEGIYVH
+549 ILDRKEGIYAH
-560 I
+560 A

>member
-1 LKALNLLLGR
+1 
-11 AEELIAENFKDIVH
+11 LITENFKDIVH
-25 KSYSSNADY
+25 KSYNSNPNY
-34 QETIS
+34 LETVP
-39 GLPANYKDIKTL
+39 GLPENYKDIKTL
-51 EDLLSINYKP
+51 EDLLSINYKH
-61 VSVND
+61 VSAND

-74 KLKKKQFP
+74 KLKRQQFP
-82 YSGIIGYDDD
+82 YSGIIGYDED

-103 FHDIL
+103 SHDIL

-113 GQAKTKIAETIAKNL
+113 GQAKTKIAETVAKNL
-128 LSPIPI
+128 LSPIPT
-134 VEGSITNDIPTSVPE
+134 VEGSITNDIPTLIPE
-149 NELVSL
+149 SELVSL
-155 LNDKEIIRS
+155 LNDKEITRA

-182 LDTKIV
+182 LDTKII
-188 WIDGPSRFRYLLA
+188 WIDGPSRFKYLLA

-233 PGQLLLARHGVFCV
+233 PGQLLLARHGVFCI

-298 KIIEPLYDRLRSHIV
+298 KIIEPLYDRLKSHII
-313 TRYPKNVYDEMK
+313 TRYPKKVYDEMM
-325 IMIQEANISN
+325 IMVQEANISKIRN
-335 PQNVTLPIFILRTL
+335 IVLPIFILRTL
-349 AEITRIARDHPEI
+349 AEITRIARRHPEI

-367 VSVRMSIHSLEV
+367 VSVRMSIHSLEI
-379 LISEAERVRSI
+379 LISEAERVRGI

-400 SDIYCIRQTSKFEL
+400 SDIYSIRQTSKFEL

-425 NILDAIISD
+425 NILDTIISD
-434 AIKKTCAVYV
+434 AV
-444 VDIPTKKIMNLKNEF
+444 KKICAHYVTDLPPEKLISLKNEF
-459 KINKNFFVSQDITE
+459 KINKTFHVSQDITS
-473 NKNNPNSYQSQI
+473 NSKGPKSYQAQVS
-485 NKFNSLREIID
+485 KFDSLRGIMD
-496 IVIVNIIQDQKHF
+496 IVAVNIAQDQKHF
-509 EESLREN
+509 EVALREN
-516 ALNIEIFNDLKNP
+516 AINFDTLRDTKDP